1 MKTVLVTGGTGF
13 IGSHTAQ
20 ALVESGWHLRLLVRD
35 QKRASAWFDKRG
47 IRVDAYVVGDIS
59 SAADMERAVEG
70 CEAVVHAAAIVGLD
84 AKDAAETERVNVD
97 GTRNVVSAA
106 LAAGVKT
113 IIYVSSASALYR
125 HGAIFVDEASEI
137 GTSTSGYGASKTR
150 CEQYVREL
158 QQQGAPIITTYPV
171 GVIGPDD
178 PKLSE
183 TVGALVSFL
192 KDVVPL
198 TTTGIQLVDVRDIAR
213 AHCSLLQRG
222 AVVGDMLQNRVMLKG
237 EYLPWP
243 RFADMLQSLTGRKV
257 RTMRLSPR
265 VMMLMG
271 RAVDFVRR
279 FISIRAPVSVES
291 MRYTCGWIEVKSR
304 HGFVEYRDVGSSL
317 GDTIRWLVR
326 ERHLP
331 AGLAGRLVQ

>member
-20 ALVESGWHLRLLVRD
+20 ALAQSGWRVRLLVRD

-47 IRVDAYVVGDIS
+47 IAVDSYVVGDIS
-59 SAADMERAVEG
+59 SAVDMKRAVEG

-84 AKDAAETERVNVD
+84 ARDAAETERVNVE
-97 GTRNVVSAA
+97 GTKNVIDAA

-113 IIYVSSASALYR
+113 IVYVSSASALYR
-125 HGAIFVDEASEI
+125 RGAAFVDECSEI

-158 QQQGAPIITTYPV
+158 QRQGAPIIITYPV

-183 TVGALVSFL
+183 TVGAVATFL
-192 KDVVPL
+192 KGMLPL

-222 AVVGDMLQNRVMLKG
+222 AIAGDVLQNRVMLKG
-237 EYLPWP
+237 EYLPWQ
-243 RFADMLQSLTGRKV
+243 RFADILQSLTGRAV
-257 RTMRLSPR
+257 RTLRLSPH
-265 VMMLMG
+265 VMMAMG
-271 RAVDFVRR
+271 RTADFLRR
-279 FISIRAPVSVES
+279 FVAVRAPVSVES
-291 MRYTCGWIEVKSR
+291 MRYTCSWIEVKSR
-304 HGFVEYRDVGSSL
+304 HNFVEYRDVASSL
-317 GDTIRWLVR
+317 GDTIRWLVS

-331 AGLAGRLVQ
+331 AGLAGRLVN